1 MSSFASRIQRSPLG
15 RIKVRLQFTGWLQ
28 YLMTLAVALVCLL
41 LAALGW
47 WLGAG
52 PGLLFGLPAAL
63 GGLLLLRFVY
73 DLVTVKL
80 GLRPAE
86 PLPERQVAR
95 DAFALMRERRSC
107 RSFQKRDL
115 RPEDRAE
122 LMDCV
127 RAQSQPDSRLGDR
140 PIRFEYVAAGLTVWP
155 VVGAHEFLVA
165 IAPLDYDRFA
175 VIDVG
180 RCLQKVVLLAT
191 RMGLA
196 TCWIGPGA
204 DHVSIERHLGDRFD
218 PARDHIVCVCA
229 LGYASRFI
237 PLAVRVMSF
246 AMRRRMPLEA
256 LVFADPRFEASLDL
270 AAPPFA
276 RFARC
281 FEACR
286 WAPSSYNGQ
295 TTRALALARDG
306 SAAGPIRV
314 DFHAATQSRYYAP
327 VALGI
332 WCANWET
339 GCETLGIPGHFAV
352 LTPEARGAQD
362 APELPRYDL
371 SWLEEDAGHPGA
383 GVSA

>member
-1 MSSFASRIQRSPLG
+1 MSIISRIQRSPIWH
-15 RIKVRLQFTGWLQ
+15 IKERLQFTGWLQ
-28 YLMTLAVALVCLL
+28 YLLNLVAALVCLL
-41 LAALGW
+41 PALVGW
-47 WLGAG
+47 WAGAG
-52 PGLLFGLPAAL
+52 SSPFVRLPGAL
-63 GGLLLLRFVY
+63 GGLLLLVLVF

-86 PLPERQVAR
+86 PLPRRQDAR
-95 DAFALMRERRSC
+95 NAFELMRERRSC
-107 RSFQKRDL
+107 RAFQARDL

-122 LMDCV
+122 LMDAV
-127 RAQSQPDSRLGDR
+127 RAQSQPERRLGQR
-140 PIRFEYVAAGLTVWP
+140 PIRFEYVSAPLTVWP

-165 IAPLDYDRFA
+165 IAPLEYDRFA

-180 RCLQKVVLLAT
+180 RCLQKVVLQAT

-196 TCWIGPGA
+196 SCWIGPGA
-204 DHVSIERHLGDRFD
+204 DHLSIERHLGARFD

-237 PLAVRVMSF
+237 PLSVRVMSF
-246 AMRRRMPLEA
+246 AMRRRLPLEA
-256 LVFADPRFEASLDL
+256 LVFADPRFEAPLDL
-270 AAPPFA
+270 AAPPFD
-276 RFARC
+276 RFGRC

-295 TTRALALARDG
+295 TTRAVAVAQG
-306 SAAGPIRV
+306 AAETDAIRL
-314 DFHAATQSRYYAP
+314 DFYATTHSRYYAP

-339 GCETLGIPGHFAV
+339 GCAALGIPGHFAV
-352 LTPEARGAQD
+352 LSPEARDAQA

-371 SWLEEDAGHPGA
+371 SWLEDGD
-383 GVSA
+383 